1 MADNPALTIGLA
13 MVIGMLAQ
21 TLSRHIRLPGIVILL
36 GAGILFGP
44 DGLHWVRP
52 SSLGPA
58 LHIIVGF
65 AVAVILFEGGMNL
78 RISRIRREQNVIRG
92 LITIGGALITKFILN
107 WDWRIAILF
116 GTLIIVTG
124 PTVISPLLRRI
135 RMDHGVSTDNHLI
148 QFKPMSSYILRD
160 DLL

>member
-58 LHIIVGF
+58 LH
-65 AVAVILFEGGMNL
+65 
-78 RISRIRREQNVIRG
+78 S
-92 LITIGGALITKFILN
+92 
-107 WDWRIAILF
+107 
-116 GTLIIVTG
+116 
-124 PTVISPLLRRI
+124 LL
-135 RMDHGVSTDNHLI
+135 VL
-148 QFKPMSSYILRD
+148 P
-160 DLL
+160 